1 MSQQQQCLRLSSSIV
16 SSMTDIDINEHAGE
30 LSTDEVN
37 KNETVSNN
45 SCQFKIPAHMLNRN
59 SAHDVTMVYDVT
71 DKKSINNV
79 KAWMSEID
87 KHVSDS
93 VNKILIENKLDLIL
107 QEELSTDEAKEL
119 SDYLKRGIRVR
130 RVNVPRRSPSQ

>member
-16 SSMTDIDINEHAGE
+16 STMTDIDINEHAGE

-71 DKKSINNV
+71 DKKSFNNV

-93 VNKILIENKLDLIL
+93 VNKILIENKRDLTE

-119 SDYLKRGIRVR
+119 SGYLKRGIRVR